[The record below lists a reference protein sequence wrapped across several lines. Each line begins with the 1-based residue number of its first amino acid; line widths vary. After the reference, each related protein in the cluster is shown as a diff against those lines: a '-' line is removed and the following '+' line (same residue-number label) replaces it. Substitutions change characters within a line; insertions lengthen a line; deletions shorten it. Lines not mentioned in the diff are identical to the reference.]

1 MKTMKSTVSSKY
13 YYNNFTV
20 TNENTLLDNQSLGNI
35 ETPEVRYKW
44 GRYDSYKFEGNLSL
58 VYEKIVYWENNL
70 LMLPSGR
77 AGKQFIEETT
87 KLMNEWLHG
96 SPLKDTAFKYIEK
109 KKKKD
114 TAFKAILIMPRLLLQ
129 KPSQKS
135 KSREHLKALERCM
148 DLWTSGEILDLLHEE
163 DTIQKNLRPSN
174 IPSTVAEISK
184 KFTREMHK
192 GNVTNAM
199 KQLTDNMQNGILPLN
214 QKTLSQLKQKHP

>member
-1 MKTMKSTVSSKY
+1 M
-13 YYNNFTV
+13 
-20 TNENTLLDNQSLGNI
+20 TNENTLLDNQSLRNI

-87 KLMNEWLHG
+87 KLMNEWLYG
-96 SPLKDTAFKYIEK
+96 SPL
-109 KKKKD
+109 KD

>member
-70 LMLPSGR
+70 LMLPSGS

-87 KLMNEWLHG
+87 KLMNEWLYG
-96 SPLKDTAFKYIEK
+96 SPL
-109 KKKKD
+109 KD

-148 DLWTSGEILDLLHEE
+148 DL
-163 DTIQKNLRPSN
+163 
-174 IPSTVAEISK
+174 
-184 KFTREMHK
+184 
-192 GNVTNAM
+192 
-199 KQLTDNMQNGILPLN
+199 
-214 QKTLSQLKQKHP
+214 

>member
-1 MKTMKSTVSSKY
+1 
-13 YYNNFTV
+13 
-20 TNENTLLDNQSLGNI
+20 
-35 ETPEVRYKW
+35 
-44 GRYDSYKFEGNLSL
+44 
-58 VYEKIVYWENNL
+58 
-70 LMLPSGR
+70 
-77 AGKQFIEETT
+77 
-87 KLMNEWLHG
+87 MNEWLHG
-96 SPLKDTAFKYIEK
+96 SPL
-109 KKKKD
+109 KD

-135 KSREHLKALERCM
+135 KSREHLKALEQCM

-214 QKTLSQLKQKHP
+214 QKTLNQLKQKHP

>member
-77 AGKQFIEETT
+77 AVKQFYRGNNQADE
-87 KLMNEWLHG
+87 
-96 SPLKDTAFKYIEK
+96 
-109 KKKKD
+109 
-114 TAFKAILIMPRLLLQ
+114 RLVTWFTF
-129 KPSQKS
+129 
-135 KSREHLKALERCM
+135 ERHC
-148 DLWTSGEILDLLHEE
+148 
-163 DTIQKNLRPSN
+163 
-174 IPSTVAEISK
+174 V
-184 KFTREMHK
+184 
-192 GNVTNAM
+192 
-199 KQLTDNMQNGILPLN
+199 
-214 QKTLSQLKQKHP
+214 

>member
-1 MKTMKSTVSSKY
+1 M
-13 YYNNFTV
+13 
-20 TNENTLLDNQSLGNI
+20 TNENTLLDNQSLRNI

-87 KLMNEWLHG
+87 KLMNEWLYG
-96 SPLKDTAFKYIEK
+96 SPL
-109 KKKKD
+109 KD

-163 DTIQKNLRPSN
+163 ETIQKNLRPSN
-174 IPSTVAEISK
+174 TPSTVAKISK

-214 QKTLSQLKQKHP
+214 QKTLNQLKQKHP